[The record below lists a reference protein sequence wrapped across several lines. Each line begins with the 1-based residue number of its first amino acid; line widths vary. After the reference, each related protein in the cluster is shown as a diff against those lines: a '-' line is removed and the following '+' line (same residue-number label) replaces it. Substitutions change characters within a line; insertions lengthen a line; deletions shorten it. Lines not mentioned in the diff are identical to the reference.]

1 MYWLNELLS
10 LLNVSPASRL
20 WIERSAS
27 LFAILLPIP
36 VIFAFMKWKRPRQT
50 ILPPYRERVLIL
62 GASSGVGRE
71 LALAYAN
78 RGCRQ
83 LVIVGRRE
91 KELQIVAVECDE
103 ERKKGEEWDMS
114 DEAPGY
120 ENVKS
125 KKTVAITADCSNAE
139 DIVRIREEC
148 RKAFEGID
156 TVHICFGVSALR
168 PLLGIPGVDPIRPM
182 KRADLLPNL
191 PQSSKTN
198 AAEADVAG
206 ILVTQEAT
214 RRINEVNITGT
225 SMVLSAFLPFLQM
238 TSPSPSIHLLSSAAA
253 VIPAPTRPLYGASK
267 AAQLILFQATAI
279 EAAAQAKHSR
289 KEGSLQKRAH
299 VRFYASVPGTI
310 LSNFRASAVD
320 GSPDEIS
327 AFDSSWNVKGGG
339 KSDAILPKHLAQHVI
354 LAVDQYKEGT
364 DEIPFKYWAA
374 RRAFPFA
381 PGLLARMAS
390 KKYAY
395 N

>member
-10 LLNVSPASRL
+10 LLNVSPITRL
-20 WIERSAS
+20 WIQRSAS
-27 LFAILLPIP
+27 LIAILLPIP
-36 VIFAFMKWKRPRQT
+36 IIFAFIKWQRPRQA

-71 LALAYAN
+71 LALAYAR

-91 KELQIVAVECDE
+91 KELESVANLCDE
-103 ERKKGEEWDMS
+103 ERKKGVEWEMS

-120 ENVKS
+120 EFEDAK
-125 KKTVAITADCSNAE
+125 KKTFSIKADCSNAK
-139 DIVRIREEC
+139 DVIRIREEC

-156 TVHICFGVSALR
+156 TIHICFGVSALR
-168 PLLGIPGVDPIRPM
+168 PLLGIAGVDPIRPM

-191 PQSSKTN
+191 SSNPNTN
-198 AAEADVAG
+198 AAEADLDG
-206 ILVTQEAT
+206 LLVTQEAT
-214 RRINEVNITGT
+214 RRINEVNVTGT
-225 SMVLSAFLPFLQM
+225 SIVLAAFLPFLQM

-279 EAAAQAKHSR
+279 EAAAQARHAR
-289 KEGSLQKRAH
+289 KQGSLQKRAH

-310 LSNFRASAVD
+310 QSNFRASAVD

-327 AFDSSWNVKGGG
+327 AFDSSWNIKQGG
-339 KSDAILPKHLAQHVI
+339 KSDAILPKDLAQHVI

-364 DEIPFKYWAA
+364 EEMPFKYWAA

-381 PGLLARMAS
+381 
-390 KKYAY
+390 
-395 N
+395 

>member
-10 LLNVSPASRL
+10 LLNVSPVTRF
-20 WIERSAS
+20 WIQRSAS

-36 VIFAFMKWKRPRQT
+36 IIFAFIKWKRPRQA

-71 LALAYAN
+71 LALAYAR

-91 KELQIVAVECDE
+91 KELKTVANECDE
-103 ERKKGEEWDMS
+103 ERKRGEEWEMS

-125 KKTVAITADCSNAE
+125 KKTISITADCSNAE
-139 DIVRIREEC
+139 DIIRIREEC

-168 PLLGIPGVDPIRPM
+168 PLLGIAGVDPIRPM
-182 KRADLLPNL
+182 KRANLLSNL
-191 PQSSKTN
+191 PQSSSNN
-198 AAEADVAG
+198 AAEADIAG

-214 RRINEVNITGT
+214 RRINEVNVTGT
-225 SMVLSAFLPFLQM
+225 SMVLAALLPFLQM

-279 EAAAQAKHSR
+279 EAAAQAKHAR

-310 LSNFRASAVD
+310 LSDFRASAVD

-327 AFDSSWNVKGGG
+327 AFDSSWNVKGSG
-339 KSDAILPKHLAQHVI
+339 KSDAILPKDLAQHVI

-381 PGLLARMAS
+381 
-390 KKYAY
+390 
-395 N
+395 